1 MERKTFT
8 LIETDHAYAIF
19 GTVREGPCIANWS
32 SKVGEDAVAKF
43 MAKAFG
49 EWSKYSKLRFVRVYD
64 PSADIIVGF
73 GSGHHGDNYPFDG
86 PGNVL
91 AHAFYPYEM
100 NAYGGDVHFDEDENW
115 KENSTHLSEGVD
127 FYSVAIHELGHS
139 LGLAHSP
146 VYSSLMFPY
155 YKGIEQGTLD
165 YDDIL
170 AMYQLYIQNPHIT
183 DDPDWMYTT
192 ESATTVDE
200 FFTVTPAP
208 RLPDLD
214 SEPHPGLQEPVY
226 TSTTTTP
233 STTEVYDIPITFVGD
248 YETVDDHISR
258 HHSQSPVGVTT
269 PHMPADYVPVPDICS
284 GSFDAI
290 GLLRGEI
297 FIFKGAYLWRLT
309 AKYRIKE
316 GYPVRIWQVFR
327 GFPKTVTHID
337 AVYERLDDNAI
348 VLFSGRVYW
357 VFDALNF
364 LHPEVRPLTDY
375 GLPEDLKRIDA
386 ALVWPK
392 NNKTYLFAGDHFWR
406 YNDTAAEMDE
416 GYPSSMD
423 RWFGIPKNIDAA
435 TAVASDFEVHR
446 NWLAI
451 THSLPL
457 SRWYYEKTSEWTL
470 DYPPFFAYFEWL
482 LSLVA
487 KSFDPR
493 MLDVKNLNYA
503 SEQTIVFQRF
513 SVIVTDVI
521 YALGVR
527 RCLRAL
533 TTGTPNTA
541 SRSILIGGALLLGN
555 AGLLMVDHIHFQY
568 NGFLFG
574 VLLLSIGALM
584 ENRPLQAALLFAAL
598 LNLKHIFMYVAPV
611 YMVYLL
617 RFYCLRDFTI
627 GQAVGRLIKLGTIV
641 LGICL
646 LSFGPFYEHIP
657 QVLSRL
663 FPFTRG
669 LTHAYWA
676 PNFWALYNTADKALA
691 VALGKVAKGSSTG
704 GLVQTFEHTVLP
716 SITPAVTFALT
727 GVFMVPILLKLW
739 TLKSTASHVALGR
752 SFVRA
757 IVLCGCTSFLFG
769 WHVHEKAILMVLI
782 PLTLLAIGNQN
793 DARWTIFL
801 GVVAHYSLFPLL
813 FKPELTVVKISLHAV
828 YTGLSVVLLKLLH
841 RGQFF
846 RTVEFLYLA
855 GFPVLC
861 AYENVVHDAIGLGER
876 LPFLPL
882 LLTSVYCAVGVLYFW
897 VSYQLAFLR
906 TNGGETSVTEKKKTK

>member
-1 MERKTFT
+1 MFWHIFLLVSGVKLLF
-8 LIETDHAYAIF
+8 IPAY
-19 GTVREGPCIANWS
+19 R
-32 SKVGEDAVAKF
+32 
-43 MAKAFG
+43 
-49 EWSKYSKLRFVRVYD
+49 
-64 PSADIIVGF
+64 
-73 GSGHHGDNYPFDG
+73 
-86 PGNVL
+86 
-91 AHAFYPYEM
+91 
-100 NAYGGDVHFDEDENW
+100 
-115 KENSTHLSEGVD
+115 ST
-127 FYSVAIHELGHS
+127 
-139 LGLAHSP
+139 
-146 VYSSLMFPY
+146 
-155 YKGIEQGTLD
+155 
-165 YDDIL
+165 
-170 AMYQLYIQNPHIT
+170 
-183 DDPDWMYTT
+183 
-192 ESATTVDE
+192 
-200 FFTVTPAP
+200 
-208 RLPDLD
+208 
-214 SEPHPGLQEPVY
+214 
-226 TSTTTTP
+226 
-233 STTEVYDIPITFVGD
+233 
-248 YETVDDHISR
+248 
-258 HHSQSPVGVTT
+258 
-269 PHMPADYVPVPDICS
+269 
-284 GSFDAI
+284 
-290 GLLRGEI
+290 
-297 FIFKGAYLWRLT
+297 
-309 AKYRIKE
+309 
-316 GYPVRIWQVFR
+316 
-327 GFPKTVTHID
+327 
-337 AVYERLDDNAI
+337 
-348 VLFSGRVYW
+348 
-357 VFDALNF
+357 
-364 LHPEVRPLTDY
+364 
-375 GLPEDLKRIDA
+375 
-386 ALVWPK
+386 
-392 NNKTYLFAGDHFWR
+392 
-406 YNDTAAEMDE
+406 
-416 GYPSSMD
+416 
-423 RWFGIPKNIDAA
+423 
-435 TAVASDFEVHR
+435 DFEVHR

-813 FKPELTVVKISLHAV
+813 FKPELTLVKISLHAV